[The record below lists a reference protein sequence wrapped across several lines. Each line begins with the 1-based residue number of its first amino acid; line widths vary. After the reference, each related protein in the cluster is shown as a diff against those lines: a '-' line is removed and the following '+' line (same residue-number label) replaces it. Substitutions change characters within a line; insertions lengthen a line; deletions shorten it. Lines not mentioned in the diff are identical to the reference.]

1 MRRCETPRFLV
12 LYRSNVSAME
22 QMSSGTPEQMQ
33 AGMDAWMA
41 WAQQTGEKLSDMGS
55 PLGDTKSVGD
65 GVAASPGY
73 IGGYSFL
80 EADSLDGAVK
90 LVEHHP
96 HLMMPG
102 GATVEVHELLP
113 MPGA

>member
-1 MRRCETPRFLV
+1 MAKFLV
-12 LYRSNVSAME
+12 LYRSNVSAAE
-22 QMSSGTPEQMQ
+22 QMSAGTPEQMK

-41 WAQQTGEKLSDMGS
+41 WAQQTGSSLTDMGS
-55 PLGDTKSVGD
+55 PLGDTKVIGD

-73 IGGYSFL
+73 VGGYSFL

-90 LVEHHP
+90 LVEEHP
-96 HLMMPG
+96 HLMTPG
-102 GATVEVHELLP
+102 GASVEVHELLP